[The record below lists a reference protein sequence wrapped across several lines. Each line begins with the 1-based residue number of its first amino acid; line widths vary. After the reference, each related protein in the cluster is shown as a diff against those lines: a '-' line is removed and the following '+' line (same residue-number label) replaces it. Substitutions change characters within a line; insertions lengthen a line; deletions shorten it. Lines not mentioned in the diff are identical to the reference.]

1 MLEGLRGE
9 DRIAELC
16 RREGWSADEASKT
29 LIVRNEGG
37 LFSNQVGTESKRSV
51 TVGGDQ
57 LRIATPRLL
66 PAYPRRCGSEGQQSL
81 ASNPILRMAPSQTEA
96 ELFPQVWSRAGIAN
110 LYVSRAHFVLDL
122 RTPRRI
128 AEIREAVG

>member
-37 LFSNQVGTESKRSV
+37 LFSNQVGTEFETLRHCRRRSTENRNPAPASGISETVWKRGA
-51 TVGGDQ
+51 TV
-57 LRIATPRLL
+57 
-66 PAYPRRCGSEGQQSL
+66 
-81 ASNPILRMAPSQTEA
+81 ASQ
-96 ELFPQVWSRAGIAN
+96 
-110 LYVSRAHFVLDL
+110 
-122 RTPRRI
+122 
-128 AEIREAVG
+128 